1 MKIFL
6 GIIILLLQAQKFV
19 RVLEYFIEL
28 TIYTERIFMEATLLF
43 F

>member
-6 GIIILLLQAQKFV
+6 GIIILMLQAQKLV

-28 TIYTERIFMEATLLF
+28 TIYTEHIFMEATLLF